1 MTNKIECPNCHTAF
15 TIDEAG
21 YADIVRQVHGVEFDR
36 ALEDRLQVAEREKQT
51 EIELAVSRAK
61 NEGQADAAEKERQ
74 LTQLREKLESA
85 EVQKT
90 LAVNEALDAVKQN
103 SAEALA
109 QRDSKIQQLESQIE
123 ADELKSQLQVA
134 SAVSAIEKER
144 DALANDV
151 KQVKLESELNVTSL
165 KDKYE
170 TKITDLNAEIERARE
185 FRARLSTKM
194 VGESLEQHCEIEFNK
209 IRATSFPSAYFEK
222 DNDVRT
228 GSKADYIFRDSDSSG
243 VEIISIAF
251 EMKNESETTATKK
264 KNEDFFKEL
273 DKDRN
278 EKNCEYA
285 ILVSMLEADNELY
298 NSGIVD
304 VSYRYPKMYVIRPQ
318 FFIPMITLLRNA
330 ALAALQYKAELA
342 LVRAQNIDVTNFESE
357 LETFKSGFQ
366 MNYGRASKNFQ
377 EAIKSIDSSMAQLQK
392 TKDALLKTEN
402 NLRIANNK
410 LQDVTIK
417 KLTKGNATMA
427 DKFQD
432 LKTPESGVGD

>member
-170 TKITDLNAEIERARE
+170 TKITDLNAAIERARE
-185 FRARLSTKM
+185 FKARLSTKM